1 VNLRIVISRGIP
13 EDSDLHRQWN
23 AIALQMEPTEVFYTY
38 EWALAIQT
46 AYGASVRP
54 LLVMAYEGTDL
65 VGIASL
71 AVDCA
76 GKSASFLASNTA
88 DYCDFLSAPQHR
100 VEFVRAAL
108 SELRKINID
117 SIAFANVP
125 EGSPT
130 SAALRD
136 KSGLE
141 AWHVFI
147 RPAYACAR
155 VELGTAEAR
164 ETLKNSLLAKKKLRR
179 YLREMEREGP
189 ITFEHA
195 KPSEEIHKYLPA
207 FAEAHVARFLAT
219 GKVSSLSSFE
229 RRRFLEELA
238 KRFDGSGV
246 VTLSMLKVRDRP
258 IAWNFGFQFQGSWFW
273 YQPTFESCQEQN
285 SPGHCL
291 LSRIVIDACGMDGM
305 RVIDL
310 GLGAEGYKERFAN
323 TVRHTLHAS
332 LTKSKAQHL
341 STLVRFQTVGAL
353 KRSPKIE
360 SIVRSVLRRPSA

>member
-1 VNLRIVISRGIP
+1 VNLRIVVSREIH
-13 EDSDLHRQWN
+13 EDYELQRQWN
-23 AIALQMEPTEVFYTY
+23 ALASQMEPPEVFYTY
-38 EWALAIQT
+38 EWARAIQA
-46 AYGASVRP
+46 AYRASVRP
-54 LLVMAYEGTDL
+54 LLLMAYAGTDL

-76 GKSASFLASNTA
+76 GKVASFLASNTA
-88 DYCDFLSAPQHR
+88 DYCDFISAPQCR

-108 SELRKINID
+108 SELQKINID
-117 SIAFANVP
+117 SIALANVP
-125 EGSPT
+125 QDSPT
-130 SAALRD
+130 SAALRN
-136 KSGLE
+136 KGGLQE
-141 AWHVFI
+141 WHVFI
-147 RPAYACAR
+147 HPAYACAQ

-164 ETLKNSLLAKKKLRR
+164 EALKNSLIAKKRLRR

-189 ITFEHA
+189 VTFEHV
-195 KPSEEIHKYLPA
+195 KSSEEIHKYLPA

-219 GKVSSLSSFE
+219 GKVSSLSTIE

-246 VTLSMLKVRDRP
+246 VTLSVLKIRDRP
-258 IAWNFGFQFQGSWFW
+258 IAWNFGFQFHGSWFW
-273 YQPTFESCQEQN
+273 YQPTFDSCQEQN

-291 LSRIVIDACGMDGM
+291 LSRMVIEACGMDGM

-323 TVRHTLHAS
+323 TVRHTLHAT